1 MPLPAPL
8 SHQPPLWVWF
18 LVGTFELVI
27 RLIALGVVPKRSVHL
42 RQPRGFYSFSYGQLL
57 AFRSI

>member
-8 SHQPPLWVWF
+8 THQPPLWVWL

-27 RLIALGVVPKRSVHL
+27 RLIALGVGAHPRP
-42 RQPRGFYSFSYGQLL
+42 PRGFCSFSYGQLL

>member
-8 SHQPPLWVWF
+8 THQPPLWVWF

-27 RLIALGVVPKRSVHL
+27 RLVDLGGRWESLCALIQRHTNW
-42 RQPRGFYSFSYGQLL
+42 
-57 AFRSI
+57 